1 MSRSFT
7 GAIPALGIL
16 ILLGPGLF
24 AAAQEKQEETVPVAA
39 PAPARGFQF
48 LSLKPGPT
56 VSPEPGLY
64 ERVLF
69 VPPDGEFETGNGW
82 EISLDKAIRLGA
94 MPPDERWQA
103 IRRNLGLSPE
113 EGKDFLLWREVVD
126 ELFQMLG
133 TLARESGAATTP
145 SGYGLRVAFPNSDP
159 GDNAEVALTFDPG
172 KDNFEKRLS
181 DRLSAAMTG
190 VEGLVCLVD
199 EDGQPVT
206 EDWLPE
212 FPGLRIRLLDGQG
225 KEIAVRELRDYPYY
239 CFPGLPNIPEWG
251 SDYRVVLSGEGGG
264 SSDGKV
270 VFEDYEMTM
279 EAQYVPVR
287 AGMRSRKDLVVKLA
301 SREARQQAEKIED
314 FEKGIMDEIVPL
326 SGILGLDVPGAISQ
340 AVDTLAGAY
349 PLGLIL
355 NILPPNPGVH
365 FGFVQTKDA
374 GPQVFLSARFKF
386 RADVPDRSP
395 QFVAKGA
402 IRMQVMTVPSES
414 GRASAHYIMVTWR
427 GRASTAQLS
436 LASRPVSR
444 FPLGLGVGVV
454 PTLSPALYSAGLSY
468 KLLGGLE
475 VYAGVGLRG
484 AGDGTEEITRT
495 SFVYGLTVDVETV
508 LKGLKDAVWKGSKK
522 GTQPAAAEETEP
534 PAGDYLKQ

>member
-7 GAIPALGIL
+7 RAIPALGML
-16 ILLGPGLF
+16 ILLGLGLF
-24 AAAQEKQEETVPVAA
+24 AAGQDETA
-39 PAPARGFQF
+39 PTPARGFQF
-48 LSLKPGPT
+48 LSLKPGLT
-56 VSPEPGLY
+56 ASPEPGLY

-69 VPPDGEFETGNGW
+69 VPPDGEFESGNGW
-82 EISLDKAIRLGA
+82 EISLERAIELGA
-94 MPPDERWQA
+94 MPPDERWRA

-113 EGKDFLLWREVVD
+113 AAKDFLLWREVVD

-133 TLARESGAATTP
+133 TLAEESGAATAP

-159 GDNAEVALTFDPG
+159 GDNPEVALTFDPG
-172 KDNFEKRLS
+172 KDGFEKRLS
-181 DRLSAAMTG
+181 DRLAAVLTG
-190 VEGLVCLVD
+190 VEGSVSLVD

-206 EDWLPE
+206 TDWLPG
-212 FPGLRIRLLDGQG
+212 FPGLKFRLLDGQG

-239 CFPGLPNIPEWG
+239 CFPGLPGVPEWG
-251 SDYRVVLSGEGGG
+251 SDYRVVLSGTGEG
-264 SSDGKV
+264 SSDGRA
-270 VFEDYEMTM
+270 VFEDYVMTM
-279 EAQYVPVR
+279 DAQYVPVR
-287 AGMRSRKDLVVKLA
+287 TGMRSRKDLVVKLIV
-301 SREARQQAEKIED
+301 REAREQAEKTRD
-314 FEKGIMDEIVPL
+314 FEKGVMEEI
-326 SGILGLDVPGAISQ
+326 GGLAGLLETNVPGVISQ
-340 AVDTLAGAY
+340 AVDTLTGIY

-374 GPQVFLSARFKF
+374 GPQIFLSARFKF
-386 RADVPDRSP
+386 KADVPDRSP

-402 IRMQVMTVPSES
+402 IRMQVMTVPSDS

-427 GRASTAQLS
+427 ARASTAQLS

-468 KLLGGLE
+468 KILGGLE
-475 VYAGVGLRG
+475 IYAGVGLRG
-484 AGDGTEEITRT
+484 AGDGIEEVTRT

-508 LKGLKDAVWKGSKK
+508 LKGLKDAVWKGSRKA
-522 GTQPAAAEETEP
+522 TQAAAAEETEP
-534 PAGDYLKQ
+534 PTDDILKQ

>member
-1 MSRSFT
+1 MRRSFT
-7 GAIPALGIL
+7 RAITALAML
-16 ILLGPGLF
+16 ILFGPGL
-24 AAAQEKQEETVPVAA
+24 AAAVQDDAAATVDPTR
-39 PAPARGFQF
+39 PRGFQF
-48 LSLKPGPT
+48 LSLTPGPT
-56 VSPEPGLY
+56 LSPERGLY
-64 ERVLF
+64 ERILF
-69 VPPDGEFETGNGW
+69 MPPDEALEAGNGW

-94 MPPDERWQA
+94 MSPDERWRA

-113 EGKDFLLWREVVD
+113 DGKDFLLWREVVD
-126 ELFQMLG
+126 ELFRMLG
-133 TLARESGAATTP
+133 TLTEESGAAPATP
-145 SGYGLRVAFPNSDP
+145 GYGLRVAFPNSDP
-159 GDNAEVALTFDPG
+159 GDNPEVALTFEAGRDG
-172 KDNFEKRLS
+172 FENRLN
-181 DRLSAAMTG
+181 DRLAAALTG
-190 VEGLVCLVD
+190 IEGLVSLVD
-199 EDGQPVT
+199 DDGQPVR

-212 FPGLRIRLLDGQG
+212 IPGLKLRLLDGLD

-239 CFPGLPNIPEWG
+239 CFPGLTGVPEWG
-251 SDYRVVLSGEGGG
+251 SDYRVVLSGGSEG
-264 SSDGKV
+264 SSDGRV
-270 VFEDYEMTM
+270 LFEDYEMTM
-279 EAQYVPVR
+279 DPQYVPVR
-287 AGMRSRKDLVVKLA
+287 AGMRSRMDLVVKLI
-301 SREARQQAEKIED
+301 SRETRQQVEKIED
-314 FEKGIMDEIVPL
+314 REKGVMEEIVPL

-402 IRMQVMTVPSES
+402 IRMEVMTVPSDS
-414 GRASAHYIMVTWR
+414 GGVSAHYIKVTWR
-427 GRASTAQLS
+427 ARASAAQLS

-468 KLLGGLE
+468 KVLGGLE
-475 VYAGVGLRG
+475 IYAGVGLRG

-508 LKGLKDAVWKGSKK
+508 LKGLRDAVWKGSRKA
-522 GTQPAAAEETEP
+522 TQAAAAEEIEP
-534 PAGDYLKQ
+534 PADDYR